1 MSTGKRKQDAYYEEV
16 KNAEKIQRSE
26 RLERRNALKAAL
38 VKPQIVF
45 PENDVYF
52 AYGSTGGET
61 EVQLNIRLG
70 AEAQTIISS
79 REIND
84 YLGQGNLGEEQL
96 TVVQRSATDL
106 FHNLYPQFVIDAF
119 SMQVDVATMQVN
131 VATIQR
137 DILKGCLYITQVLLS
152 QDTTTGEYGRESVPL
167 NTIIQS
173 YRSDPDGSNYFEDEV
188 GPLTYPVGKS
198 ISPSSSVASIP
209 SRIVRQIEE
218 WKEDIENGDEMDE
231 RMPSVDAIRT
241 LLTNE
246 ITSQFYLTQHLR
258 LWPVK
263 TTAPMVVFTGIGG
276 ASALP
281 EFQQIT
287 EGSVQNITL
296 PYIVST
302 TYDLDVAKRF
312 GGSTRQ
318 ILCILFDTGV
328 PLPVV
333 SQATSGQ
340 TEREIL
346 LNNGATLQKVADPGN
361 DGEYTYHYY
370 RLHGFVLPT
379 REQVRSKIDQ
389 ATEVWAEKLGL
400 TAEGNSSVKRQ
411 TAGVTQPMDMMPGG
425 AKKRRSRRK
434 RKGHTVNKKNKHAN
448 KKNKNKKT
456 KRNNKQRKTYKI

>member
-1 MSTGKRKQDAYYEEV
+1 MSTGKRSLENKEV
-16 KNAEKIQRSE
+16 ESPEKKRQIENAERLE

-38 VKPQIVF
+38 IKPQMVF
-45 PENDVYF
+45 PENDFYF

-61 EVQLNIRLG
+61 EVQLNARLD
-70 AEAQTIISS
+70 AEAGTIILSG
-79 REIND
+79 EIND
-84 YLGQGNLGEEQL
+84 YLGQGNSGEEQL

-106 FHNLYPQFVIDAF
+106 FTDLYPPFVTDAF
-119 SMQVDVATMQVN
+119 SMQVDVAT
-131 VATIQR
+131 IQR
-137 DILKGCLYITQVLLS
+137 DILKGSLYITQVLLS

-167 NTIIQS
+167 NAIIQS

-198 ISPSSSVASIP
+198 TSPSSSVASIP

-231 RMPSVDAIRT
+231 RMPSIDAIRT

-263 TTAPMVVFTGIGG
+263 TSAQMVVFTGIGG

-281 EFQQIT
+281 EFKQIT
-287 EGSVQNITL
+287 EQSVPRITL

-312 GGSTRQ
+312 GGSTKQ
-318 ILCILFDTGV
+318 ILCILFNTGV
-328 PLPVV
+328 VLPVV
-333 SQATSGQ
+333 SKATAGQ
-340 TEREIL
+340 SEREIL
-346 LNNGATLQKVADPGN
+346 LNNGAILQKAAEPGT
-361 DGEYTYHYY
+361 DGQYIYHYY
-370 RLHGFVLPT
+370 RLLDFVLPT
-379 REQVRSKIDQ
+379 REQVRAKIDQ
-389 ATEVWAEKLGL
+389 STEVWSKQLGL
-400 TAEGNSSVKRQ
+400 TDEGNPSVRKH
-411 TAGVTQPMDMMPGG
+411 TAGPTQEMPGG

-434 RKGHTVNKKNKHAN
+434 RKGHTINKKNTR
-448 KKNKNKKT
+448 KNKNKKT
-456 KRNNKQRKTYKI
+456 KKIRKKR